1 MKKICLVVV
10 GIYIGILGA
19 FSQTVD
25 TTAYKNRKLK
35 LEEINLVSS
44 YYTQNGNNSSVLGG
58 SGSEKLND
66 FSNVL
71 DVKFTKYDKHNR
83 KHGFTVDVGIDHYSS
98 ASSDQVDLKANSSA
112 SSADTRIYP
121 SLSWNV
127 ENEKTGKTVGL
138 NISTSTEYDYK
149 SVGFGANFSQK
160 SKDKNREFGVRAQVY
175 LDKVL
180 MILPIE
186 LRTGG
191 RPPARARNSYSASF
205 SLAQVINK
213 RLQVLFIADIVKQ
226 DGFLSL
232 PFHRVKFTNG
242 NVRSELLP
250 SSRLKI
256 PVGARL
262 NYFLGDKI
270 ILRSFY
276 RFYYDDWGLIS
287 NSIDVEAS
295 YKLTPFFSIT
305 PFYRFYQQSG
315 VDYFAAINQHKTTE
329 QYYTSN
335 YDLSKF
341 YSNFFGA
348 GFRYAPAKGVLGIR
362 HFHKVEVRYG
372 HYSRSTGLNSDIIS
386 LNLGIK

>member
-10 GIYIGILGA
+10 GFYIGILGA
-19 FSQTVD
+19 FAQTVD
-25 TTAYKNRKLK
+25 TTVYKSRKLK

-58 SGSEKLND
+58 IGSEKLND
-66 FSNVL
+66 FSNVF
-71 DVKFTKYDKHNR
+71 DVKFTKYDKRNR
-83 KHGFTVDVGIDHYSS
+83 KHGITIDVGVDHYSS

-121 SLSWNV
+121 SVSWNI

-138 NISTSTEYDYK
+138 NVSASTEYDYK
-149 SVGFGANFSQK
+149 SFGFGANFSQK
-160 SKDKNREFGVRAQVY
+160 SKDKSREFGVRAQVY
-175 LDKVL
+175 LDKVS

-191 RPPARARNSYSASF
+191 TPPAEARNSFSASF

-213 RLQVLFIADIVKQ
+213 RLQVLFTADIVKQ

-287 NSIDVEAS
+287 NSMDVEAS

-305 PFYRFYQQSG
+305 PFYRFYQQSA
-315 VDYFAAINQHKTTE
+315 VDYFAAANQHKTTE

-341 YSNFFGA
+341 NSSFFGA
-348 GFRYAPAKGVLGIR
+348 GFRFAPAKGVLGIR
-362 HFHKVEVRYG
+362 HWHMVEVRYG
-372 HYSRSTGLNSDIIS
+372 HYNRTTGLNSDIIS